1 MTRSTHRLR
10 PRSTDLLGRSAG
22 QRAPTVDAAPTIEV
36 VLETRFTELFGL
48 AEPIMSAPMVAHSG
62 GRLAGAVS
70 AAGGLGS
77 FGGIHPEREPE
88 WVREQVAL
96 VRELTDRPF
105 AIGFITPFLA
115 QTEAFLAAALEE
127 RPAAVCFSFGDPAPW
142 AGRARAAGIKVICQ
156 VQDHET
162 ATMAVDAGADVLVAQ
177 GTEAGGHTGGMS
189 LLPFLASVVERH
201 PDIPVL
207 AAGGIADGR
216 TLAAALVAGADGAM
230 LGTAFLA
237 TPEAVEVD
245 DAYKRLI
252 VDSDGGDTV
261 LTHAYDIVS
270 GLPWPAFISDRV
282 RRNRFTDEWA
292 GRDEEL
298 RSRRDEVARDTPDDG
313 RLDPDVHAIRYG
325 QSAAFVDEIR
335 PAAEVI
341 RNVVDDASS
350 ILRSR
355 LRTP

>member
-1 MTRSTHRLR
+1 ML
-10 PRSTDLLGRSAG
+10 
-22 QRAPTVDAAPTIEV
+22 TIEV
-36 VLETRFTELFGL
+36 VLGTRFTDLFGV
-48 AEPIMSAPMVAHSG
+48 AEPIMSAPMVGHSG

-77 FGGIHPEREPE
+77 FGGIHPQLGPE
-88 WVREQVAL
+88 WVHEQAAL
-96 VRELTDRPF
+96 VREITDHPF
-105 AIGFITPFLA
+105 AIGFITPFLGM
-115 QTEAFLAAALEE
+115 TEPFLTAAIEE

-142 AGRARAAGIKVICQ
+142 AERAREVGIKVICQ

-162 ATMAVDAGADVLVAQ
+162 VAMAVHAGADVLVAQ
-177 GTEAGGHTGGMS
+177 GSEAGGHTGGMS
-189 LLPFLASVVERH
+189 LLPFLSSVVERH

-245 DAYKRLI
+245 DVYKRLI

-282 RRNRFTDEWA
+282 RRNRFTEEWA

-298 RSRRDEVARDTPDDG
+298 RTRRDEVARDPAPG
-313 RLDPDVHAIRYG
+313 GPLDPDNDAVRYG

-341 RNVVDDASS
+341 RNVVDAASHV
-350 ILRSR
+350 LRSR
-355 LRTP
+355 LGAL

>member
-1 MTRSTHRLR
+1 M
-10 PRSTDLLGRSAG
+10 LG
-22 QRAPTVDAAPTIEV
+22 
-36 VLETRFTELFGL
+36 TRFTELFGL
-48 AEPIMSAPMVAHSG
+48 AEPVMSAPMVGHSG

-77 FGGIHPEREPE
+77 FGGLHPQLGPDWVTEQAALIREI
-88 WVREQVAL
+88 
-96 VRELTDRPF
+96 TDRPF
-105 AIGFITPFLA
+105 AIGFITPFLPM
-115 QTEAFLAAALEE
+115 TEPFLTAAIEQ

-142 AGRARAAGIKVICQ
+142 AERARAAGAKVICQ

-162 ATMAVDAGADVLVAQ
+162 AAMAVDAGADVLIAQ

-189 LLPFLASVVERH
+189 LLPFLVSVVARY

-207 AAGGIADGR
+207 ASGGIADGR

-245 DAYKRLI
+245 DVYKRLI
-252 VDSDGGDTV
+252 VDSDGSDTV

-270 GLPWPAFISDRV
+270 GLPWPGYISDRV

-292 GRDEEL
+292 GRDDEL
-298 RSRRDEVARDTPDDG
+298 RTRRDEITRDPAPGG
-313 RLDPDVHAIRYG
+313 RLDPDNDAVRYG

-341 RNVVDDASS
+341 RDVVDGASQV
-350 ILRSR
+350 LQSR
-355 LRTP
+355 LGSP

>member
-1 MTRSTHRLR
+1 MVLR
-10 PRSTDLLGRSAG
+10 
-22 QRAPTVDAAPTIEV
+22 
-36 VLETRFTELFGL
+36 TRFTDLFGL
-48 AEPIMSAPMVAHSG
+48 AEPIMSAPMVGHSG

-70 AAGGLGS
+70 AAGALGS
-77 FGGIHPEREPE
+77 FGGMHLQQGPD
-88 WVREQVAL
+88 WVREQAAL
-96 VRELTDRPF
+96 VRAVTDRPF
-105 AIGFITPFLA
+105 AVGFITAFLGRAEPFLM
-115 QTEAFLAAALEE
+115 AALEE

-142 AGRARAAGIKVICQ
+142 ADRARAAGVKVICQ
-156 VQDHET
+156 VQDRDT
-162 ATMAVDAGADVLVAQ
+162 AAMAVDAGADVLIAQ

-189 LLPFLASVVERH
+189 LLPFLASVVDEH

-245 DAYKRLI
+245 DGYKRLI
-252 VDSDGGDTV
+252 VESDGDDTV

-270 GLPWPAFISDRV
+270 GLPWPEYISDRV
-282 RRNRFTDEWA
+282 RKNRFTDEWA

-298 RSRRDEVARDTPDDG
+298 RARREEIAGGPAPAGRPDPEVD
-313 RLDPDVHAIRYG
+313 AIRYG
-325 QSAAFVDEIR
+325 QSAAFVDEVR
-335 PAAEVI
+335 PAADVI
-341 RNVVDDASS
+341 RDVVDATTE

-355 LRTP
+355 LEALVS